1 MLLKK
6 CSRHLKVTLQGKAFL
21 VKHPPSKCVNSIV
34 QLIFSKAWFWP
45 CAWCPDLAL
54 WVILLKDAKGIGGRG
69 WEQSPGFLDPGL
81 ALWPPDPTGSPL
93 LPFVLCLNCLEACAL
108 QPTSFH
114 WVRYFCLTP
123 VSGSAIWGIGSLA
136 DC

>member
-1 MLLKK
+1 M
-6 CSRHLKVTLQGKAFL
+6 
-21 VKHPPSKCVNSIV
+21 NSIV
-34 QLIFSKAWFWP
+34 QLIFSEAWFWP

-93 LPFVLCLNCLEACAL
+93 LPFVLCLNRLEACACTQL
-108 QPTSFH
+108 ASTGRDISVSHQSAVQP
-114 WVRYFCLTP
+114 Y
-123 VSGSAIWGIGSLA
+123 GA
-136 DC
+136 